1 MAFPLLSHLSLDAFA
16 PGVPLVD
23 EPLPVRNELRADVAL
38 LRGVLL
44 LELATVLLEVAPDL
58 PLLLLGEECARA
70 RAPEELL
77 EAIENVLLELLA
89 PEVPDGVAVLEL
101 QSFAIS
107 SRH

>member
-1 MAFPLLSHLSLDAFA
+1 MRD
-16 PGVPLVD
+16 
-23 EPLPVRNELRADVAL
+23 ELRADVAL

-44 LELATVLLEVAPDL
+44 LELATVLLEIAPDL

-107 SRH
+107 SRY